1 MTPPFLPYGVFSNT
15 PNPVIPANER
25 PMSTTSQIPA
35 ANPAPL
41 GLAGFALTTILLNI
55 HNAGFY
61 GLSVMI
67 MGTGVF
73 YGGIAQVIAGI
84 MEYRQGNTFGTVA
97 FVSYGSFWLSL
108 VFIWA
113 APSFGLPAADAVSM
127 GWYLAL
133 WGVFTFALFIGT
145 LKGKTIGKLVFGSL
159 TVLFALLA
167 AANFT
172 GSHAIHTIAG
182 FEGILCGAFALY
194 EAAAIVINEKSGR
207 QVLPL

>member
-1 MTPPFLPYGVFSNT
+1 MTTTCQT
-15 PNPVIPANER
+15 P
-25 PMSTTSQIPA
+25 S

-41 GLAGFALTTILLNI
+41 GLAGFALTTILLNL

-67 MGTGVF
+67 MGMGVF
-73 YGGIAQVIAGI
+73 YGGIAQLIAGI

-97 FVSYGSFWLSL
+97 FVSYGAFWLSL

-113 APSFGLPAADAVSM
+113 MPQFGLPAADAISM
-127 GWYLAL
+127 GCYLAL
-133 WGVFTFALFIGT
+133 WGIFTFALFIGT

-159 TVLFALLA
+159 TVLFFLLA
-167 AANFT
+167 LANFS
-172 GSHAIHTIAG
+172 GSHAVHTIAG

-194 EAAAIVINEKSGR
+194 EAAAVVINEKSGR
-207 QVLPL
+207 QVLPM

>member
-1 MTPPFLPYGVFSNT
+1 
-15 PNPVIPANER
+15 
-25 PMSTTSQIPA
+25 MSTSPKLTT

-41 GLAGFALTTILLNI
+41 GLAGFALTTILLNL

-67 MGTGVF
+67 MGMGIF
-73 YGGIAQVIAGI
+73 YGGIAQLIAGI
-84 MEYRQGNTFGTVA
+84 MECKQGNTFGTVA

-113 APSFGLPAADAVSM
+113 APSFGLPAADAISM
-127 GWYLAL
+127 GWYLGL

-145 LKGKTIGKLVFGSL
+145 LTGKTIGKLVFGSL
-159 TVLFALLA
+159 TVLFFLLA

-172 GSHAIHTIAG
+172 GSHTIHTIAG

-194 EAAAIVINEKSGR
+194 EAAAVVINEKFGR
-207 QVLPL
+207 AVLPL

>member
-1 MTPPFLPYGVFSNT
+1 MTT
-15 PNPVIPANER
+15 TATKAPV
-25 PMSTTSQIPA
+25 

-61 GLSVMI
+61 PISVMI
-67 MGTGVF
+67 MGMGVF
-73 YGGIAQVIAGI
+73 YGGIAQLIAGI

-113 APSFGLPAADAVSM
+113 MPSAGLPAADGASM
-127 GWYLAL
+127 GCYLAM

-159 TVLFALLA
+159 TVLFFLLA
-167 AANFT
+167 LANFT
-172 GSHAIHTIAG
+172 GSHTVHTIAG
-182 FEGILCGAFALY
+182 FEGILCGGFALY
-194 EAAAIVINEKSGR
+194 EAAAVVINEKFGR
-207 QVLPL
+207 NVLPM

>member
-1 MTPPFLPYGVFSNT
+1 MTQAQTSFS
-15 PNPVIPANER
+15 
-25 PMSTTSQIPA
+25 

-41 GLAGFALTTILLNI
+41 GLAGFAMTTILLNL

-67 MGTGVF
+67 MGMGIF
-73 YGGIAQVIAGI
+73 YGGIAQIIAGI
-84 MEYRQGNTFGTVA
+84 MEWRQGNTFGTIA

-108 VFIWA
+108 VCIWA
-113 APSFGLPAADAVSM
+113 LPLCGLPAADPVSM
-127 GWYLAL
+127 GWYLTL
-133 WGVFTFALFIGT
+133 WGIFTFLLFIGT

-159 TVLFALLA
+159 VVLFFLLA

-172 GSHAIHTIAG
+172 GSHAIHTFAG
-182 FEGILCGAFALY
+182 YEGILCGFFALY
-194 EAAAIVINEKSGR
+194 EAGALVINEKFGR